1 MLVNKAFGGI
11 FEKSQKNFKIF
22 EKNAWQDISIM
33 ILYTSRFGTDLMD
46 STWGTYKTHH
56 FLSGAKIN
64 FENLK
69 KVLDKQN
76 WLWYYIKADSRS
88 WWKSAMMWIGYC
100 TGFLLKEWRRN
111 SVKGQARCSLKT
123 EQCILY
129 IVHHVQLCNARWFG
143 NREND

>member
-1 MLVNKAFGGI
+1 
-11 FEKSQKNFKIF
+11 
-22 EKNAWQDISIM
+22 M

-76 WLWYYIKADSRS
+76 WLWYYIKADFGEHFGDTAGTKSDCERKKKRRS
-88 WWKSAMMWIGYC
+88 
-100 TGFLLKEWRRN
+100 
-111 SVKGQARCSLKT
+111 
-123 EQCILY
+123 
-129 IVHHVQLCNARWFG
+129 H
-143 NREND
+143 NDFSK

>member
-11 FEKSQKNFKIF
+11 YKKSQKYFKIF
-22 EKNAWQDISIM
+22 EKNAWQYISIM

-76 WLWYYIKADSRS
+76 WLWYYVEANSRKRVTKIAL
-88 WWKSAMMWIGYC
+88 WK
-100 TGFLLKEWRRN
+100 LN
-111 SVKGQARCSLKT
+111 
-123 EQCILY
+123 
-129 IVHHVQLCNARWFG
+129 NAYYT
-143 NREND
+143 